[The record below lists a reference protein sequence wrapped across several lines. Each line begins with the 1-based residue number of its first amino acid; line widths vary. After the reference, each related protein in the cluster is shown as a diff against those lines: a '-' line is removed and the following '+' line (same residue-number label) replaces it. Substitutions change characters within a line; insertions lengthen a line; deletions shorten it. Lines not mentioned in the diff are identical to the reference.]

1 MNSARVE
8 LRARLVRKLRSQK
21 SDASVIDR
29 STHSLR
35 SEKTSATTNSQTELS
50 KHLKKGGAIEGAIAP
65 PIAPRSKGRSP
76 PDRPPPIFDDS

>member
-50 KHLKKGGAIEGAIAP
+50 KHLKKGGGDRGGDRPSNRPPIEGAIAP
-65 PIAPRSKGRSP
+65 PI
-76 PDRPPPIFDDS
+76 FDDS